1 MMFFFNGCLCRFS
14 KNFYAFDVRLST
26 NNSVLLRRPLLRLT
40 SWWVELMPIIVI
52 YIMEQFLYWITINE
66 FNSVERYIEVR
77 SEVFYYL

>member
-1 MMFFFNGCLCRFS
+1 
-14 KNFYAFDVRLST
+14 
-26 NNSVLLRRPLLRLT
+26 
-40 SWWVELMPIIVI
+40 MPIIVI